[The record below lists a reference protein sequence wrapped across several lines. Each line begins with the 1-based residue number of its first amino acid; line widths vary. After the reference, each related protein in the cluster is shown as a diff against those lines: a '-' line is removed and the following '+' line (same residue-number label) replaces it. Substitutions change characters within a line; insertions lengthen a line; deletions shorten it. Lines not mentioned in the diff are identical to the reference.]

1 MYQALAQGGG
11 KGLMFIAFIFLA
23 RMLGPALY
31 GTFDYSLSLIQ
42 IIGGIFFELGLTLIV
57 TRDLSMNNLDI
68 FVPAL
73 WLKFA
78 GCLLGSVV
86 MLALGNVLHLPLVLA
101 LSLVGYVAVNSFTNL
116 YICIFRARGK
126 MYGETITVIVQRATL
141 VIMLVLFY
149 FGCVGA
155 SPSLNE
161 CGAAF
166 FLSAFVGLIL
176 AVFLVKIFFQS
187 LIAYKGVTRVM
198 NKVRVLIKEA
208 LPLIGVSIFWLLYYK
223 IDIVLLGMLSSKEQ
237 VGFYSSSY
245 RIMEACFL
253 IPLITA
259 NAVYPRLS
267 RLWGADK
274 NAFSKDLKRIL
285 LGLLVIGA
293 LVSVFLYILAKPVI
307 LLAFG
312 AEFSPAVGILVLL
325 SLALLAVYP
334 GYIATQTLVIIGRQ
348 KSYLLIS
355 IIASS
360 MNIILNLI
368 FIPIWQAKGAAVS
381 TIITETMV
389 TCMATFI
396 LLNCAKHERVI

>member
-1 MYQALAQGGG
+1 
-11 KGLMFIAFIFLA
+11 MFIAFIFLA

-42 IIGGIFFELGLTLIV
+42 IVGGIFFELGLALIV
-57 TRDLSMNNLDI
+57 TRELSIGNLYA

-73 WLKFA
+73 WLKLA

-86 MLALGNVLHLPLVLA
+86 MLVFGKALHLPLVLV
-101 LSLVGYVAVNSFTNL
+101 LSLVVYVAVNSFTNL

-126 MYGETITVIVQRATL
+126 MNGETITVVAQRLTL
-141 VIMLVLFY
+141 VIILALFY
-149 FGCVGA
+149 FGCIDG

-166 FLSAFVGLIL
+166 SLSAISGLIL
-176 AVFLVKIFFQS
+176 AVFMVKSFFQG

-198 NKVRVLIKEA
+198 GKVRALIKEA
-208 LPLIGVSIFWLLYYK
+208 LPLIGVSIFWILYYK
-223 IDIVLLGMLSSKEQ
+223 IDIVLLGMLSTTEQ

-245 RIMEACFL
+245 RIMEASFL

-259 NAVYPRLS
+259 NGVYPRLS
-267 RLWGADK
+267 YLWGADK
-274 NAFSKDLKRIL
+274 SAFFKDLKRIL

-293 LVSVFLYILAKPVI
+293 LVTVFLYILAKPII
-307 LLAFG
+307 LLVFG
-312 AEFSPAVGILVLL
+312 ADFFPAIGILILL

-334 GYIATQTLVIIGRQ
+334 GYIATQTLVIVGRQ

-355 IIASS
+355 IIAAST
-360 MNIILNLI
+360 NIIMNLI
-368 FIPIWQAKGAAVS
+368 FIPIWQARGAAVS
-381 TIITETMV
+381 TVITEAMV
-389 TCMATFI
+389 TCMATFMV
-396 LLNCAKHERVI
+396 LNCAKHERER